1 MREHLDREDTSEIHS
16 ASEEVLGGRINSKLT
31 IAVEKSLC
39 NPLLESLHHVVD
51 SDQLDDT
58 LKLLPLHAGF
68 LSRHCC
74 AMTLPDIE
82 VSFTKRKG

>member
-1 MREHLDREDTSEIHS
+1 MFPT
-16 ASEEVLGGRINSKLT
+16 AEEVLGGRINGKRT
-31 IAVEKSLC
+31 IAVEKSHC
-39 NPLLESLHHVVD
+39 DPLLGPLHHVVD
-51 SDQLDDT
+51 SNQLDDT

-82 VSFTKRKG
+82 ASFTKRKG